1 LQGIDF
7 AGKTGSAQ
15 TISNDLKKR
24 LGAEGKHFKDNG
36 WFVGVTPRRNPEI
49 VVAVLLE
56 EGEHGYYAARAA
68 AQVIK
73 AYVEK
78 QRTRQTELAKASG
91 QGSKQAEVAAVWHE
105 GDAKQPDKMQAG
117 RFTVP
122 AEGKTKPV
130 TSAPGVDQAERPKP
144 AANLEA
150 TEAHDEMAHPE
161 NQAAVPEPAKPP
173 TVNPDE
179 QPQEQKPVAPAATS
193 IPPSQP

>member
-1 LQGIDF
+1 MKGIDF

-78 QRTRQTELAKASG
+78 QRTRQTQVAKANGHGEQASG
-91 QGSKQAEVAAVWHE
+91 SCCRLA
-105 GDAKQPDKMQAG
+105 
-117 RFTVP
+117 
-122 AEGKTKPV
+122 
-130 TSAPGVDQAERPKP
+130 
-144 AANLEA
+144 
-150 TEAHDEMAHPE
+150 
-161 NQAAVPEPAKPP
+161 
-173 TVNPDE
+173 
-179 QPQEQKPVAPAATS
+179 
-193 IPPSQP
+193 